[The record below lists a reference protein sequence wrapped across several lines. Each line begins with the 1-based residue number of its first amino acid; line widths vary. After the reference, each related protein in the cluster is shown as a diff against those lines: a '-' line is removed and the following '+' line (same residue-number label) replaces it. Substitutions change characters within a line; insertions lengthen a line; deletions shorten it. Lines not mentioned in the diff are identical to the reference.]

1 MISRLSALVAA
12 ILISLSLAGNV
23 MASERMKFDAA
34 AFADAQKAGKSIIVH
49 VTAPWCP
56 TCEKQK
62 PIVDSAA
69 AKYDGTLVMDVDFDT
84 SKDTLRTFD
93 ARKQSTLIAF
103 KGETET
109 GRSAGDTKAE
119 SIEALVKSAQ

>member
-1 MISRLSALVAA
+1 MLNRVMAPVAA
-12 ILISLSLAGNV
+12 LFLSLSFSSLA
-23 MASERMKFDAA
+23 MAGERMAFDAA

-69 AKYDGTLVMDVDFDT
+69 AKYEGTLVLDVDFDT
-84 SKDTLRTFD
+84 SKDTLRTLD

-119 SIEALVKSAQ
+119 GIEALVKSAQ